1 MANRGQATTEFL
13 LMLALL
19 TGIGVF
25 LTVRLIG
32 PGGNGGA
39 VKAAATSSVNS
50 IAQDER
56 GR

>member
-1 MANRGQATTEFL
+1 MANRGQATTEFI

-32 PGGNGGA
+32 PGGNSGA
-39 VKAAATSSVNS
+39 VRAAAKDAVIS
-50 IAQDER
+50 IASDER
-56 GR
+56 